1 MIKSMTGYGS
11 AKGVSGK
18 LDVSIDVKSVN
29 NRYLDCSVRLPR
41 AYISAEEPMRAL
53 VQSRVSRGKVDVYV
67 SIDSSRAD
75 DFEISVNK
83 ALAEAYLNALNEL
96 TESFS
101 VVNDISAARLA
112 AYPDVLGVK
121 KKEMDADAL
130 AKDLCAVLSD
140 ALDGF
145 ELMRVREGERL
156 AEDISRRLDEIER
169 LVSAA
174 EIRSPKTVEEYR
186 QRLEQRIRDMLS
198 SVQIDEAR
206 LLTETAIFADR
217 IAVNEEI
224 VRLRSHISQ
233 FRTMLKGDEP
243 IGRKLDFLV
252 QELNREANT
261 LGSKGNDTEMA
272 RIVVDIKAEIEKIR
286 EQIQNIE

>member
-1 MIKSMTGYGS
+1 MTGYGS

-53 VQSRVSRGKVDVYV
+53 VQSRVARGKVDIYV

-75 DFEISVNK
+75 DFEIRVNK
-83 ALAEAYLNALNEL
+83 ALAEEYLNALNEL
-96 TESFS
+96 ARSFP
-101 VVNDISAARLA
+101 VENDITAARLA

-121 KKEMDADAL
+121 KKEMDPDAL
-130 AKDLCAVLSD
+130 AKDLCAVLGE

-145 ELMRVREGERL
+145 ETMRVREGERL
-156 AEDISRRLDEIER
+156 AEDMNRRLDEIER

-174 EIRSPKTVEEYR
+174 ETRSPKTVEEYR

-233 FRTMLKGDEP
+233 FRTMIEGSEP

-286 EQIQNIE
+286 EQVQNVE